1 MAVDPATAAVDPFHE
16 APAVTVAAAHS
27 QADQAMAEAAGL
39 PFPPAAAAMEAAA
52 EDPFPA
58 APATVDLCGGDL
70 AAAAAVAT
78 GNYAAART
86 TISPYNKLC

>member
-1 MAVDPATAAVDPFHE
+1 MAVDPAMAAVDPFHE

-39 PFPPAAAAMEAAA
+39 PFPPAAAAMEAT